1 MKILKQKIDVPIIKA
16 IQIKNDDSF
25 NVDYDVD
32 YYLFDHGS
40 GGTGESFD
48 WSMLKEVNKPVF
60 LAGGINLSNI
70 DENIFIFTHLEVVD
84 LSENFLVKISENIQK
99 LINLK
104 SLILS
109 DNKIENLPNSI
120 GNLTQLENLY
130 LAGNNLSELPKDII
144 QLQNLKWLSL
154 IDNEKLILTDKQK
167 MWLKSLEEKGC
178 KVLI

>member
-1 MKILKQKIDVPIIKA
+1 MKKDVVDSQELRYNKIF
-16 IQIKNDDSF
+16 QFQSR
-25 NVDYDVD
+25 
-32 YYLFDHGS
+32 L
-40 GGTGESFD
+40 
-48 WSMLKEVNKPVF
+48 
-60 LAGGINLSNI
+60 LSNERNT
-70 DENIFIFTHLEVVD
+70 D
-84 LSENFLVKISENIQK
+84 
-99 LINLK
+99 
-104 SLILS
+104 
-109 DNKIENLPNSI
+109 KIENLPNSI

>member
-1 MKILKQKIDVPIIKA
+1 MKIA
-16 IQIKNDDSF
+16 
-25 NVDYDVD
+25 
-32 YYLFDHGS
+32 
-40 GGTGESFD
+40 
-48 WSMLKEVNKPVF
+48 
-60 LAGGINLSNI
+60 
-70 DENIFIFTHLEVVD
+70 ENIH
-84 LSENFLVKISENIQK
+84 K
-99 LINLK
+99 LITLA

-109 DNKIENLPNSI
+109 DNKIENLPKSI

-167 MWLKSLEEKGC
+167 KWLKSLEEKGC